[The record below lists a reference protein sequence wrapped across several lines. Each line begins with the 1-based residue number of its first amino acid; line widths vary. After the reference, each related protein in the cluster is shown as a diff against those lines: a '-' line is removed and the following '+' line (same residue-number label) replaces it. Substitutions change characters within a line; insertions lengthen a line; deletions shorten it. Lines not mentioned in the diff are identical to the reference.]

1 MSAPPDRLLA
11 GVVGKPHGLRGEV
24 YVEPI
29 SDDPRRFDAGS
40 ELQRGDGDVL
50 VVAGARVHRNR
61 LLVKF
66 EGVDDRDAAETLRG
80 PLYVSGDDLR
90 PLGDGE
96 FWTFELAGCEVVT
109 SAGERVGEVARVVPG
124 AANDL
129 LEVTTASGDALVPMV
144 KEIVVAID
152 VDARRVTV
160 DPPAGL
166 ID

>member
-29 SDDPRRFDAGS
+29 SDDPRRFEPGS
-40 ELQRGDGDVL
+40 ALARGDGGVL
-50 VVAGARVHRNR
+50 VVEDARVHRNR

-66 EGVDDRDAAETLRG
+66 EGIDDRDAAETLRG

-90 PLGDGE
+90 PLAEGE
-96 FWTFELAGCEVVT
+96 LWTFELTGCEVVT
-109 SAGERVGEVARVVPG
+109 AAGERVGEVARVVPG
-124 AANDL
+124 AAHDL
-129 LEVTTASGDALVPMV
+129 LEVTTRGGDALVPMV

-152 VDARRVTV
+152 LDGRRVTV

-166 ID
+166 IE